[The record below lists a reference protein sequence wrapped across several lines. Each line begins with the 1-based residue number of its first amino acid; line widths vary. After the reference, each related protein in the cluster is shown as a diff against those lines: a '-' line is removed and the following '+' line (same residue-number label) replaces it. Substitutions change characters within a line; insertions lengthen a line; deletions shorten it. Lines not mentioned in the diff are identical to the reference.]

1 MSQSNDRERAA
12 SEEPD
17 PIDAAAQ
24 AWFWLLSSGNATAAD
39 RAGFAAWQDA
49 DPRHRAVYE
58 ELCLLWADIDELR
71 EAFAAPPGPASLPEN
86 RRRPAA
92 PRAGGFASRLG
103 RRAVLWGGVAA
114 ALAIAAVFAAP
125 QLSLR
130 YQADHLTA
138 VGEQARVV
146 LPDGSL
152 AWLNTAT
159 ALAVDYGEERRTV
172 TLLRGEAQF
181 EVAEDA
187 ERPFDVLAQA
197 GRSRALGTVFAVRDL
212 GSGATVTVAEGL
224 VEVVSPAPRAPRSGG
239 ARSGGRVLL
248 SAGRQVDYREGEGPG
263 EVRTVSAAAMT
274 AWRDGV
280 VAVEGLAFERALTE
294 IDRYRPG
301 RILLWADAG
310 ALQPV
315 TARLSLAALDEGL
328 DALAA
333 THGLSVTRVTDYL
346 VILR

>member
-1 MSQSNDRERAA
+1 MSQSNDRERAV
-12 SEEPD
+12 SGD
-17 PIDAAAQ
+17 LGPIDEAAQ

-49 DPRHRAVYE
+49 DPRHRTAYE
-58 ELCLLWADIDELR
+58 ELCRLWADIDELR
-71 EAFAAPPGPASLPEN
+71 EAFAALPGLASAAGG
-86 RRRPAA
+86 RSRPAA
-92 PRAGGFASRLG
+92 PRSGGSTSRLG
-103 RRAVLWGGVAA
+103 RGRLLWGGVAA
-114 ALAIAAVFAAP
+114 ALAIAVIVAAP

-159 ALAVDYGEERRTV
+159 ALAVDYREERRAV

-187 ERPFDVLAQA
+187 ERPFDVLARA
-197 GRSRALGTVFAVRDL
+197 GRSTALGTVFAVRDL

-224 VEVVSPAPRAPRSGG
+224 VEVVSPASGG
-239 ARSGGRVLL
+239 PQSGEARSSGRVLL
-248 SAGRQVDYREGEGPG
+248 PAGRQVDYREGEGPG
-263 EVRTVSAAAMT
+263 AVRTVAHAAMT

-280 VAVEGLAFERALTE
+280 VAVEGLAFERALAE

-301 RILLWADAG
+301 RILLWADAS
-310 ALQPV
+310 ALEPV

-333 THGLSVTRVTDYL
+333 THGLTVTRVTDYL

>member
-24 AWFWLLSSGNATAAD
+24 TWFWLLSSGNATAAD
-39 RAGFAAWQDA
+39 RADFAAWQDA
-49 DPRHRAVYE
+49 DPRHRAAYE
-58 ELCLLWADIDELR
+58 ELCRLWADIDELR
-71 EAFAAPPGPASLPEN
+71 EAFAAPPGPTSLPGG
-86 RRRPAA
+86 RSRPAA
-92 PRAGGFASRLG
+92 LRAGGFTSRLA
-103 RRAVLWGGVAA
+103 RRGALWGGVAA
-114 ALAIAAVFAAP
+114 ALTIAAVFAAP

-159 ALAVDYGEERRTV
+159 ALAVDYGKERRTV

-197 GRSRALGTVFAVRDL
+197 GRATALGTVFAVRDL

-224 VEVVSPAPRAPRSGG
+224 VEVVSPAPRAPRSGE

-263 EVRTVSAAAMT
+263 EVRTVSAAATT

-280 VAVEGLAFERALTE
+280 VAVEGLAFERALAE

-310 ALQPV
+310 ALEPV